1 MRTTKSEKMKR
12 LQIFLRRNEK
22 WLGHRCQHRLNPEK
36 IIWPPQQRFSIP
48 IKHFLGLKIIWGD
61 CKNST
66 AQTAPITNF
75 QRANFWIHCCSL
87 LFLFSIILTILYYFL
102 PPAYSRFILLFFFL
116 FSQGGSLFI
125 CDFSSTPH
133 IST

>member
-1 MRTTKSEKMKR
+1 MKR

-22 WLGHRCQHRLNPEK
+22 WLGNRCQHSLNPEK

-61 CKNST
+61 CKNCTHYQLS
-66 AQTAPITNF
+66 QNFSF

-125 CDFSSTPH
+125 CNFSSTPH